1 MKHFSHP
8 HELHLIE
15 VPTQNTQSNCSA
27 CEVYLFGQCYACKRC
42 NFFLHKSCSDL
53 PQSTHH
59 KSHPRHALTLTLFS
73 PPQHAAA
80 QCDTCG
86 DACDGLAYSCRL
98 CNFHLHSRCARLH
111 DAEARDDRELYFLNF
126 LKRILAEQKK
136 LVALL
141 QPMMAGRGAGRGAAE
156 DLAERR
162 RRMYNQQIQRMAGGQ
177 NQLSI
182 VGTTSYEFAR
192 NNNNYIG

>member
-15 VPTQNTQSNCSA
+15 VSTQNHQTNCSA
-27 CEVYLFGQCYACKRC
+27 CEVYLFGQCYACNRC

-53 PQSTHH
+53 PQSTRH
-59 KSHPRHALTLTLFS
+59 KSHPHHALTLFS
-73 PPQHAAA
+73 PPHAGAGA

-86 DACDGLAYSCRL
+86 DSCDGGLAYSCRV

-136 LVALL
+136 LVGLL
-141 QPMMAGRGAGRGAAE
+141 RQMMAAGRGGGAA
-156 DLAERR
+156 DLEERR
-162 RRMYNQQIQRMAGGQ
+162 MRMYNQQIQRMAGGQ

-192 NNNNYIG
+192 NNNNNYIG